1 MNRVA
6 VIPARGGS
14 KRIPRKNI
22 RSFCGQP
29 IISYSVSCA
38 LRSELFDEVIVST
51 DDDEIATIARNF
63 GATVDEL
70 RPESI
75 SDDRTGVL
83 AVVAHELMKLEH
95 QGIKPAAACLI
106 YATAPMIREIDLKQS
121 FKIFEAGDVDF
132 VFSAAEFSSPIF
144 RSFTILPDGRAQMF
158 KPEYYHSNSQDLPRA
173 YHDAAQFCWGKP
185 EAIVDPHAI
194 VFSERSKPYVLPTN
208 LVNDIDT
215 PEDWIRAEW
224 LFQAHQS
231 ISSNN

>member
-22 RSFCGQP
+22 RSFCGKP
-29 IISYSVSCA
+29 IISYSISCS

-51 DDDEIATIARNF
+51 DDDETATIARNF
-63 GATVDEL
+63 GAIVDEL
-70 RPESI
+70 RPENI

-83 AVVAHELMKLEH
+83 AVVAHELMKLEERCVR
-95 QGIKPAAACLI
+95 PTAACLI
-106 YATAPMIREIDLKQS
+106 YATAPMIREIDLIES
-121 FKIFEAGDVDF
+121 FKVFEAGDTDF

-144 RSFTILPDGRAQMF
+144 RSFTILPNGRAQMF
-158 KPEYYHSNSQDLPRA
+158 KPEHYESNSQELPRA

-185 EAIVDPHAI
+185 DAMMDPNAV

-215 PEDWIRAEW
+215 PEDWTRAEW
-224 LFQAHQS
+224 MFQAHQS

>member
-1 MNRVA
+1 MKKVA

-22 RSFCGQP
+22 RSFCGKP
-29 IISYSVSCA
+29 IISYSISCA

-70 RPESI
+70 RPENI

-83 AVVAHELMKLEH
+83 AVVAHEVMKLEE
-95 QGIKPAAACLI
+95 QGVKPAATCLI
-106 YATAPMIREIDLKQS
+106 YATAPMIRESDLIES
-121 FKIFEAGDVDF
+121 FKVFDAGDIDF

-158 KPEYYHSNSQDLPRA
+158 KPEHYESNSQDLPRA
-173 YHDAAQFCWGKP
+173 YHDAAQFCWGKRD
-185 EAIVDPHAI
+185 AIMDPDAI

-215 PEDWIRAEW
+215 PEDWTRAEW

-231 ISSNN
+231 LSSKK

>member
-1 MNRVA
+1 MKKVA

-22 RSFCGQP
+22 RLFCGKP
-29 IISYSVSCA
+29 IISYSISCA

-70 RPESI
+70 RPENI

-83 AVVAHELMKLEH
+83 AVVAHELMKLEE
-95 QGIKPAAACLI
+95 QGVKLTAACLI
-106 YATAPMIREIDLKQS
+106 YATAPMIREIDLIES
-121 FKIFEAGDVDF
+121 FKVFEAGDIDF

-158 KPEYYHSNSQDLPRA
+158 NPDYYHSNSQELPRA

-185 EAIVDPHAI
+185 EAIVDSGAI
-194 VFSERSKPYVLPTN
+194 VFSDRSKPYVLPAN

-215 PEDWIRAEW
+215 PEDWTRAEW
-224 LFQAHQS
+224 LFQAHQAL
-231 ISSNN
+231 SSK

>member
-1 MNRVA
+1 MNKVA

-22 RSFCGQP
+22 RSFCGKP
-29 IISYSVSCA
+29 IISYSISCA

-70 RPESI
+70 RPENI

-83 AVVAHELMKLEH
+83 PVVAHELLKLEE
-95 QGIKPAAACLI
+95 QGIKPTVACLI
-106 YATAPMIREIDLKQS
+106 YATAPMIRENDLIES
-121 FKIFEAGDVDF
+121 FGVFEAGDIDF

-158 KPEYYHSNSQDLPRA
+158 RPACYHSNSQDLPRA

-185 EAIVDPHAI
+185 DAIMDPDAI
-194 VFSERSKPYVLPTN
+194 VFSEQSKPFVLPTH

-215 PEDWIRAEW
+215 PEDWTRAEW
-224 LFQAHQS
+224 LFQAHQYL
-231 ISSNN
+231 SSK

>member
-1 MNRVA
+1 MNKVA

-22 RSFCGQP
+22 RSFCGKP
-29 IISYSVSCA
+29 IISYSISCA

-70 RPESI
+70 RPENI

-83 AVVAHELMKLEH
+83 AVVAHELLKLEE
-95 QGIKPAAACLI
+95 QGVKPFAACLI
-106 YATAPMIREIDLKQS
+106 YATAPMIRDNDLIES
-121 FKIFEAGDVDF
+121 FKVFEAGDIDF

-173 YHDAAQFCWGKP
+173 YHDAAQFCWGRP
-185 EAIVDPHAI
+185 EAILDPDAV
-194 VFSERSKPYVLPTN
+194 VFSERSIPYVLPAN

-215 PEDWIRAEW
+215 PDDWQRAEW
-224 LFQAHQS
+224 LYHAHQTL
-231 ISSNN
+231 SSKR